1 MQLINLLESVMG
13 ISKVLKKG
21 EHAFYCPFCNHYK
34 KKLQV
39 NIISQMWRCWVCDKK
54 GRSVFSLFKLLN
66 VSNDKMKK
74 LDEHKNDYIGKKEY
88 KQKKDILQLPNEFKP
103 LWKPSKTPEYRNA
116 LHYLKGRG
124 IDTIDIRRYNI
135 GYCESGDYGGM
146 VIIPSYDLY
155 GSLNFFTG
163 RSYYQDSYMKHKNPP
178 VTKDIIG
185 FENMINW
192 NIPITIVEGAFDA
205 ITVRRNCIPLY
216 GKVIMNNLKKMIL
229 QKGVKEVNLALD
241 PDAIK
246 NTLQT
251 AEYLMNEGVD
261 VVVVPLKEQ
270 DPNDMGRNDFY
281 NLVRNTNQLD
291 LSSLVKLKFSL

>member
-1 MQLINLLESVMG
+1 
-13 ISKVLKKG
+13 
-21 EHAFYCPFCNHYK
+21 
-34 KKLQV
+34 
-39 NIISQMWRCWVCDKK
+39 
-54 GRSVFSLFKLLN
+54 
-66 VSNDKMKK
+66 
-74 LDEHKNDYIGKKEY
+74 
-88 KQKKDILQLPNEFKP
+88 
-103 LWKPSKTPEYRNA
+103 
-116 LHYLKGRG
+116 
-124 IDTIDIRRYNI
+124 
-135 GYCESGDYGGM
+135 
-146 VIIPSYDLY
+146 
-155 GSLNFFTG
+155 
-163 RSYYQDSYMKHKNPP
+163 MKHKNPP

-192 NIPITIVEGAFDA
+192 KLPITIVEGAFDA

-229 QKGVKEVNLALD
+229 QKGVKEINLALD

-291 LSSLVKLKFSL
+291 LSSLVKLKFSI

>member
-1 MQLINLLESVMG
+1 MW
-13 ISKVLKKG
+13 
-21 EHAFYCPFCNHYK
+21 
-34 KKLQV
+34 KL
-39 NIISQMWRCWVCDKK
+39 
-54 GRSVFSLFKLLN
+54 
-66 VSNDKMKK
+66 SN
-74 LDEHKNDYIGKKEY
+74 
-88 KQKKDILQLPNEFKP
+88 
-103 LWKPSKTPEYRNA
+103 TPEYRNA

-163 RSYYQDSYMKHKNPP
+163 RSYYEDSYMKHKNPP

-251 AEYLMNEGVD
+251 AEYLMNEGVN

-291 LSSLVKLKFSL
+291 LSSLVKLKFSI

>member
-1 MQLINLLESVMG
+1 MG

-39 NIISQMWRCWVCDKK
+39 NILSQMWRCWVCDKK

-74 LDEHKNDYIGKKEY
+74 LDEYKNDYIGKKTY
-88 KQKKDILQLPNEFKP
+88 KQKKDVVQLPNEFEP
-103 LWKPSKTPEYRNA
+103 LWILSNTPEYRNA

-163 RSYYQDSYMKHKNPP
+163 RSYYEDSYMKHKNPP

-251 AEYLMNEGVD
+251 AEYLMNEGVN

-291 LSSLVKLKFSL
+291 LSSLVKLKFSI

>member
-1 MQLINLLESVMG
+1 
-13 ISKVLKKG
+13 
-21 EHAFYCPFCNHYK
+21 
-34 KKLQV
+34 
-39 NIISQMWRCWVCDKK
+39 
-54 GRSVFSLFKLLN
+54 
-66 VSNDKMKK
+66 
-74 LDEHKNDYIGKKEY
+74 
-88 KQKKDILQLPNEFKP
+88 
-103 LWKPSKTPEYRNA
+103 
-116 LHYLKGRG
+116 
-124 IDTIDIRRYNI
+124 
-135 GYCESGDYGGM
+135 
-146 VIIPSYDLY
+146 
-155 GSLNFFTG
+155 
-163 RSYYQDSYMKHKNPP
+163 
-178 VTKDIIG
+178 
-185 FENMINW
+185 MINW

-251 AEYLMNEGVD
+251 AEYLMNEGVN

-291 LSSLVKLKFSL
+291 LSSLVKLKFSI